1 VSDTP
6 NSAPERRRFRIWP
19 LALAL
24 IIVIVAAF
32 YIPVNLL
39 APVGAATA
47 AETPHSVPATVAPTI
62 GMPHYGSSA
71 ISAIGY
77 PGLLASAGSRH
88 ALPIGSITKI
98 VTALVV
104 LEKKPLSP
112 GEDGP
117 DITFTKADVAIR
129 AAYLARNGEVY
140 PVRSGAKIS
149 ERDVLTIALVAS
161 ANNYARALVDWAFG
175 SEANFLPVAKA
186 WLTAHGMA
194 STRLT
199 DCTGMNPS
207 SRSTPTDLIA
217 IGKLALANPLLAALV
232 NTRKITEPVVGK
244 IVNTNKLLGRSG
256 VHGIKTGS
264 LDSAGASLLFE
275 SDFTVGTHRLRL
287 IGAVLD
293 GPDHP
298 TIDAKVRAIIA
309 KARAAFVTVPLVKAG
324 QSFGSYTTKW
334 GGTSGIVASR
344 SASIVLLSG
353 TGIHSSV
360 SLEHVTLAR
369 KGSTVGHVTFSVRG
383 VTQTVPLIL
392 TKSLVDPG
400 PWWRLT
406 HPGQLS

>member
-1 VSDTP
+1 VSETP
-6 NSAPERRRFRIWP
+6 NSPPRRRFRIWP

-24 IIVIVAAF
+24 VVVIVAAF

-39 APVGAATA
+39 APVGAAVA
-47 AETPHSVPATVAPTI
+47 SETPHTVPTTVAPTI
-62 GMPHYGSSA
+62 GMPSYGASA
-71 ISAIGY
+71 ISAVGY

-88 ALPIGSITKI
+88 ALPIGSITKM

-104 LEKKPLSP
+104 LEKKPLAL

-129 AAYLARNGEVY
+129 ASYLARNGEVY
-140 PVRSGAKIS
+140 PVRVGAKIS

-175 SEANFLPVAKA
+175 SEAAFLPVANA
-186 WLTAHGMA
+186 WLRAHGMT
-194 STRLT
+194 STTLT

-217 IGKLALANPLLAALV
+217 IGKLALANPLLAVLV
-232 NTRKITEPVVGK
+232 NTRQAHEPVVGK
-244 IVNTNKLLGRSG
+244 IVNTNKLLGESG

-275 SDFTVGTHRLRL
+275 SDFTVGTHRFRL

-298 TIDAKVRAIIA
+298 TIDTKVRAMIA
-309 KARAAFVTVPLVKAG
+309 KARSAFVTVPLVTAG
-324 QSFGSYTTKW
+324 ESFGSYSTKW
-334 GGTSGIVASR
+334 GGTSGIVAAR
-344 SASIVLLSG
+344 SASVVLLSG
-353 TGIHSSV
+353 TAIHSSV
-360 SLEHVTLAR
+360 SLGHVTLAR
-369 KGSTVGHVTFSVRG
+369 KGATVGHVTFTVRG
-383 VTQTVPLIL
+383 ITQTIPLTL
-392 TKSLVDPG
+392 TKSLADPG